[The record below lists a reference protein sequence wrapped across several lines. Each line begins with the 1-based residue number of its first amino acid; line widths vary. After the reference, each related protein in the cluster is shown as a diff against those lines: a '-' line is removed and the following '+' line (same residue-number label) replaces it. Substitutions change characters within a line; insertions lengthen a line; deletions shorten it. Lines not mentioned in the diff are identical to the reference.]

1 MFPLESLNILG
12 FVLFNDS
19 MKQNYYGGIPFVFL
33 RPPRTRKW
41 SGPVTA
47 AAPVL
52 PRLVPCCGTAA
63 SPPVSLC
70 LCGRDLCP
78 RAAVIHRHRAFKKEE
93 LEDRTEQSYI
103 TL

>member
-19 MKQNYYGGIPFVFL
+19 KKQNYYGGIPFVFL

-63 SPPVSLC
+63 SPLVSLC